1 MTRAR
6 EESAEWRNIYKG
18 PIPVS
23 SLADRLG
30 YYISMYTMYSSVR
43 PFGIT
48 AIIGGV
54 DSEEEAPVDGQ
65 VGSGPNRGAGGKV
78 EGLRTGGPG
87 LYMVEPSGLYWVRLL
102 PHCLNLSSSP
112 PQDSS
117 FTLSQ
122 ASNRNT
128 T

>member
-18 PIPVS
+18 PMPVS

-48 AIIGGV
+48 AIVAGF

-65 VGSGPNRGAGGKV
+65 VGAGPDSGAGGKAK
-78 EGLRTGGPG
+78 GAWRGGPG
-87 LYMVEPSGLYWVRLL
+87 LYMVEPSGLYWVCPL
-102 PHCLNLSSSP
+102 PQSP
-112 PQDSS
+112 SPGFPFPWERSGGVYLGS
-117 FTLSQ
+117 
-122 ASNRNT
+122 RG
-128 T
+128 